1 MANIIKT
8 ISTRIVDEIRK
19 VKFLRLGSDDIQ
31 EAAQAEPFG
40 FESNP
45 VKDLVGVYIKTEQ
58 IGDPVLVGYI
68 NPNPDV
74 EAGESRIFSTD
85 DSGSVVYYLKF
96 KKDGTAEFG
105 GTGNFL
111 VKYNELKAELDKLKV
126 TVNTHTHTGNLGGPT
141 SPLLV
146 ANTSDFSL
154 CKHDKIKTE

>member
-8 ISTRIVDEIRK
+8 ISTRIEKGIRK
-19 VKFLRLGSDDIQ
+19 VKFLRMGSDDFQ
-31 EAAQAEPFG
+31 EAAQTSPFG

-45 VKDLVGVYIKTEQ
+45 VKDLIGVYIKTEQ
-58 IGDPVLVGYI
+58 IGDPVLLGYV

-74 EAGESRIFSTD
+74 EAGESRMFSTD
-85 DSGSVVYYLKF
+85 ANGSVVYYLKF
-96 KKDGTAEFG
+96 KADGSAEFG
-105 GTGNFL
+105 GVGNFL
-111 VKYNELKAELDKLKV
+111 VKYNELKAELDKLKL

-146 ANTSDFSL
+146 ANASDFSL